1 MRGYDTTKNN
11 FARDTNPCNSNGDG
25 ADHPAGCGARAIVH
39 YLCGVGGGVECV
51 GMVRTRDFGSASQMM
66 IED

>member
-11 FARDTNPCNSNGDG
+11 FARATNPCNNNGGSTDP
-25 ADHPAGCGARAIVH
+25 PAGCRAGIVVH
-39 YLCGVGGGVECV
+39 CLCGTGGGVECV

>member
-1 MRGYDTTKNN
+1 
-11 FARDTNPCNSNGDG
+11 
-25 ADHPAGCGARAIVH
+25 VH